1 MLSVGV
7 TGLRRETGRH
17 WHLAV
22 INEVT
27 FPTAPAAIEKNLF
40 HFKVTSGG
48 CAEER
53 WGWWT
58 DRRTDGWLR
67 RSVGF
72 GRSVGTS
79 RCSMRTWPT
88 VSDAENC
95 GAGAQLLSLY
105 PLVLVQGENS
115 EVRR

>member
-48 CAEER
+48 RAEER

-58 DRRTDGWLR
+58 DRRTDGWLH
-67 RSVGF
+67 RSVGLVDRSEHLNATCGP
-72 GRSVGTS
+72 GRRFQMRKTVELE
-79 RCSMRTWPT
+79 CSYCLFTPCC
-88 VSDAENC
+88 SC
-95 GAGAQLLSLY
+95 KGKILK
-105 PLVLVQGENS
+105 
-115 EVRR
+115 

>member
-7 TGLRRETGRH
+7 TGLRRETGRQ

-48 CAEER
+48 MCGRSAAAGGR
-53 WGWWT
+53 TTGWF
-58 DRRTDGWLR
+58 RQ
-67 RSVGF
+67 SV
-72 GRSVGTS
+72 GRSVRASKSNTRNWS
-79 RCSMRTWPT
+79 T
-88 VSDAENC
+88 VSGANNLC
-95 GAGAQLLSLY
+95 GNDLVATNVAFTSGAH
-105 PLVLVQGENS
+105 
-115 EVRR
+115 

>member
-53 WGWWT
+53 WGRWT

-67 RSVGF
+67 RSVGWSI
-72 GRSVGTS
+72 GWSI
-79 RCSMRTWPT
+79 
-88 VSDAENC
+88 
-95 GAGAQLLSLY
+95 
-105 PLVLVQGENS
+105 
-115 EVRR
+115 

>member
-7 TGLRRETGRH
+7 TGLRRETGRQ

-48 CAEER
+48 GSAEER
-53 WGWWT
+53 CDWWT
-58 DRRTDGWLR
+58 DAWPVQ
-67 RSVGF
+67 SF
-72 GRSVGTS
+72 GRSVDQSGHLNATC
-79 RCSMRTWPT
+79 RPGRWF
-88 VSDAENC
+88 
-95 GAGAQLLSLY
+95 
-105 PLVLVQGENS
+105 
-115 EVRR
+115 